1 MNILINTVMVIC
13 FLTSLFWV
21 VADVTGG
28 LFFKIIARIIGIIGV
43 AFPIIYFL
51 KVYEV
56 I

>member
-1 MNILINTVMVIC
+1 MAILINTVMVIC

-21 VADVTGG
+21 VADVTGN
-28 LFFKIIARIIGIIGV
+28 LFFKAIVKITGVIGI

-51 KVYEV
+51 KIYEV